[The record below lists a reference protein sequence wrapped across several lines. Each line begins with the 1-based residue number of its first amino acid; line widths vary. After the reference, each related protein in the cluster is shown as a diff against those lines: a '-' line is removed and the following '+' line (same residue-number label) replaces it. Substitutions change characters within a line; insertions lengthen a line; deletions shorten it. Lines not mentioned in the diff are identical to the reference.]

1 MRIIQP
7 FIKQHSQTTL
17 GADFG
22 AMHSLETYKTTIGGK
37 AEVGVGTSQARQSIK
52 RHATHSNKDGR
63 GETRLRIEFKIMGV
77 VVIRHIELKYPL
89 PFNYSSLYI

>member
-1 MRIIQP
+1 MGIIQP
-7 FIKQHSQTTL
+7 FTKQHSQTTL

-22 AMHSLETYKTTIGGK
+22 AMHGLETYKTTIGGE

-63 GETRLRIEFKIMGV
+63 GETRLGVEFNPMGV
-77 VVIRHIELKYPL
+77 MVVRHIELNYPL
-89 PFNYSSLYI
+89 PFNYSRLYI